1 MPQVSSRDLR
11 GARLLTLRQIEG
23 LTQEALAKQLHVT
36 QGFISH
42 IEKGLKPL
50 SVEIATAA
58 AVAYE
63 LPIEFFT
70 APPSLTDEGFATF
83 RKSSKAT
90 VHDENKVTASFGE
103 AARLFRI
110 VSEESG
116 YRTADFNDARDL
128 DEEVTARNV
137 RRMLGIADDEP
148 LLNATRAV
156 ERLGVGVIHD
166 LVSLP
171 AASRDHAGVARPNPF
186 VDRPLVAT
194 LGTLPPAVARLT
206 VLHELAHIIYDR
218 DRMTPIRGTR
228 SLEEKRA
235 FKFAAAV
242 LLPANVV
249 RKRVTDSLT
258 LHGFLPIKAD
268 YGISVAAII
277 VRAADLGVI
286 SAERKRTLMIQMSSN
301 GWRRDEPVQV
311 AEEHP
316 ILVNQATTR
325 SIGNTARTVATTVGI
340 SYANA
345 IRWTGLPLDAPRDGL
360 ADVIE
365 LRPRVKREPRAGK
378 SSHRS

>member
-1 MPQVSSRDLR
+1 MPPVSSRGLR

-23 LTQEALAKQLHVT
+23 LTQGELAKQLEVS
-36 QGFISH
+36 QAFISH

-50 SVEIATAA
+50 PGEIARSAA
-58 AVAYE
+58 DIYD
-63 LPIEFFT
+63 LPVEFFT

-90 VHDENKVTASFGE
+90 VRDENRVVTTFGE
-103 AARLFRI
+103 AARLFQV
-110 VSEESG
+110 VSEASG
-116 YRTADFNDARDL
+116 YRTADLDGVRDI
-128 DEEVTARNV
+128 DEEATARNV
-137 RRMLGIADDEP
+137 REVLEIGRDEP

-171 AASRDHAGVARPNPF
+171 EDTRDHAGVARPNPF

-194 LGTLPPAVARLT
+194 LGTLAPAVTRMT

-218 DRMTPIRGTR
+218 DRVTAIRGTR

-235 FKFAAAV
+235 FRFAAAM
-242 LLPANVV
+242 LIPAPVV
-249 RKRVTDSLT
+249 KKRVTDALT
-258 LHGFLPIKAD
+258 LHGFLPTKAD
-268 YGISVAAII
+268 YGISVAALI

-286 SAERKRTLMIQMSSN
+286 SAERKRTLMIQLSSN
-301 GWRRDEPVQV
+301 GWRRDEPVPV

-316 ILVNQATTR
+316 ILLNQATTR
-325 SIGNTARTVATTVGI
+325 NIGHDARSVAHRVGI

-345 IRWTGLPLDAPRDGL
+345 MRWTGLPLDLAPSNANVVDLQSRRKAANG
-360 ADVIE
+360 
-365 LRPRVKREPRAGK
+365 
-378 SSHRS
+378 RS